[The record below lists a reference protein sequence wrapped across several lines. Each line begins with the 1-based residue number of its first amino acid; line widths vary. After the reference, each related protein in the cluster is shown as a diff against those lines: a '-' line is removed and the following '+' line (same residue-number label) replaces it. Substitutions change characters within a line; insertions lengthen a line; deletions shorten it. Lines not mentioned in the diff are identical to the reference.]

1 MFGYEDELQDEIDK
15 LKEQLHKW
23 KAIAEILYEDLKYGF
38 TNDEMQKDLK
48 MYEELKQQE
57 APKTIQK

>member
-38 TNDEMQKDLK
+38 TNDERQKDLK
-48 MYEELKQQE
+48 MYEELKQQD
-57 APKTIQK
+57 I

>member
-23 KAIAEILYEDLKYGF
+23 KAIAERS
-38 TNDEMQKDLK
+38 NHWRR
-48 MYEELKQQE
+48 
-57 APKTIQK
+57 